1 MFYYRHQQKIQS
13 GIDVSPTMQEPMTI
27 LPIPIQ
33 DEVFGLE
40 DDKTMKETEAK
51 RDDLRNPFWIQ
62 DNELLSGPR
71 GYLKKEEVEFWKGMM
86 I

>member
-1 MFYYRHQQKIQS
+1 
-13 GIDVSPTMQEPMTI
+13 MQEPMTI
-27 LPIPIQ
+27 QPMPIQ

-40 DDKTMKETEAK
+40 DGKTMKETETK
-51 RDDLRNPFWIQ
+51 RDDLRNPFWIR
-62 DNELLSGPR
+62 DNEVLSGPR